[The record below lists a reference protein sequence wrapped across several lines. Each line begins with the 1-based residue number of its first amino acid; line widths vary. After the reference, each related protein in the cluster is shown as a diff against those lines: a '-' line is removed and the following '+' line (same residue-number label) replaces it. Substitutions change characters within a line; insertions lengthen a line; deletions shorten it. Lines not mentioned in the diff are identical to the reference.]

1 MTGKTKALRK
11 LISSELSS
19 VQGGTYHKKAP
30 ADCAYP
36 YKSYRLSS
44 VSFPNAD
51 RDDLILEVDI
61 WDRNATDDPKTA
73 EDIADQIEEIFDG
86 AILPQPPLYP
96 AFFREGRNTLED
108 PDKSLQH
115 IQLSFSVQ
123 LHEKEE

>member
-11 LISSELSS
+11 LIVEKLQTAPGN
-19 VQGGTYHKKAP
+19 VYHKQAP
-30 ADCAYP
+30 PDCSYP

-44 VSFPNAD
+44 VSFPNLD

-61 WDRNATDDPKTA
+61 WDRNATDDPKVA
-73 EDIADQIEEIFDG
+73 EDIADQIEAVFDA
-86 AILPQPPLYP
+86 AILPAPPLYP
-96 AFFREGRNTLED
+96 AFFRESRNTLDD
-108 PDKSLQH
+108 PDKTLQH